1 MVDRY
6 EAQMYRY
13 AGLSKSKEASA
24 LREDAFQT
32 YEVRKSYTRL
42 CRDYYVRIVAFKANL
57 EHALVES
64 FSSALATQVDEANE
78 AVDSCAQTKTMLP
91 GWRQWLEEVGRSLFL
106 HYEKCI
112 INAKKKSKASSEYQL
127 QKINRACLALENTYI
142 RHTRPHR
149 SLSYY
154 FTVSNGMATDGNN
167 NNNDERSISFYE
179 TYTRPSSVLGRS
191 NSRHSCLASNDVMT
205 KEGYLLTRITIGKPS
220 RYSWV
225 RRWFFLQ
232 DGWFGICRVSTVNR
246 VKGCVVIGERVPI
259 DEECKCAS
267 FNELDRRFCFEITR
281 GDT

>member
-112 INAKKKSKASSEYQL
+112 IKAIKKE
-127 QKINRACLALENTYI
+127 
-142 RHTRPHR
+142 
-149 SLSYY
+149 
-154 FTVSNGMATDGNN
+154 
-167 NNNDERSISFYE
+167 
-179 TYTRPSSVLGRS
+179 
-191 NSRHSCLASNDVMT
+191 
-205 KEGYLLTRITIGKPS
+205 
-220 RYSWV
+220 
-225 RRWFFLQ
+225 
-232 DGWFGICRVSTVNR
+232 
-246 VKGCVVIGERVPI
+246 
-259 DEECKCAS
+259 
-267 FNELDRRFCFEITR
+267 
-281 GDT
+281 